1 MRILLGFFGNPMKYQ
16 RIWISFKELDDA
28 YNGLNKNGELDDFE
42 GVCLWHYDSNAFN
55 FLEEYCAIDKSSINC
70 CLVAKKLALF
80 RDCRAENDI
89 WQSQPGMKFGLEA
102 VQTYGIYAE
111 IQADL
116 YDFIEMQPIYVII
129 DHLKLLKLALESILK
144 REAEDLNDLTIS
156 CLEY

>member
-1 MRILLGFFGNPMKYQ
+1 MKYQ

-116 YDFIEMQPIYVII
+116 YDFIEMQPI
-129 DHLKLLKLALESILK
+129 
-144 REAEDLNDLTIS
+144 
-156 CLEY
+156 